1 MVVIMGLLQFITES
15 NGARKLFGKK
25 ELKIIEK
32 QLFGVSLTQSE
43 KNRLSRDIRKKLEF
57 IKKLARFED
66 EFDLKKGA
74 EIKKMISETKSV
86 ILADVIS
93 SRITRIILFGSA
105 IENKLALRSDIDIAV
120 EFNKI
125 SMREATLFRK
135 RILGKVNKR
144 VDVQAYNLLPE
155 NIREDINV
163 KGKIIYKNE
172 PHNRQNS

>member
-1 MVVIMGLLQFITES
+1 MGLLQFITES
-15 NGARKLFGKK
+15 NEARKLFGRK

-32 QLFGVSLTQSE
+32 QLLGVSLTQSE
-43 KNRLSRDIRKKLEF
+43 KNRLSRDIRKKLGF
-57 IKKLARFED
+57 IKKIARFED

-74 EIKKMISETKSV
+74 EIKKIVNESKLIILTDILREKITK
-86 ILADVIS
+86 
-93 SRITRIILFGSA
+93 IILFGSA

-125 SMREATLFRK
+125 SIQEATLFRK

-144 VDVQAYNLLPE
+144 VDVQAYNLLPK
-155 NIREDINV
+155 NIQEEINS

>member
-1 MVVIMGLLQFITES
+1 MGLLQIITES
-15 NGARKLFGKK
+15 NDARKLFGKK

-32 QLFGVSLTQSE
+32 QLLGVSLTQSE
-43 KNRLSRDIRKKLEF
+43 KNRLSRDIRKKLGF
-57 IKKLARFED
+57 IKKIARFED
-66 EFDLKKGA
+66 EFGLKKGT
-74 EIKKMISETKSV
+74 EIKKIVNESRLIILTDILRERMIKIV
-86 ILADVIS
+86 
-93 SRITRIILFGSA
+93 LFGSA

-125 SMREATLFRK
+125 SIQEATLFRK

-144 VDVQAYNLLPE
+144 VDVQAYNLLPK
-155 NIREDINV
+155 NIQEGINA